1 MKSSLGIKIRR
12 ILRELR
18 GYQPMNY
25 KKSPIVL
32 EGLVFFVP
40 LAALSAVS
48 YAFHISW
55 LGGFFSAAALF
66 VLWFFRNPERKIP
79 EDVKSV
85 LSPADGRVL
94 KIEEVDR
101 NDMLNGRYKKI
112 SIFMSVFNVHVN
124 RMPCSGRVK
133 DIRYRK
139 GKFFSANLDKASELN
154 ESNAVLV
161 ETDDKKEILTIQIA
175 GLIARRIVCWIEKG
189 MEAIQGERFGLIRF
203 GSRLEVFLPLE
214 AEVLVKRGERVKAGE
229 TRIGC
234 FK

>member
-1 MKSSLGIKIRR
+1 
-12 ILRELR
+12 
-18 GYQPMNY
+18 MNY
-25 KKSPIVL
+25 KKSPIVI

-40 LAALSAVS
+40 LALLSVIS
-48 YAFHISW
+48 YVFNSFW
-55 LGGFFSAAALF
+55 LCMLFSAASLF

-79 EDVKSV
+79 EDPQFV

-94 KIEEVDR
+94 KIEEIDG
-101 NDMLNGRYKKI
+101 NDMLQGRCKKI

-124 RMPCSGRVK
+124 RMPCTGRVK

-154 ESNAVLV
+154 ESNAVLI

-175 GLIARRIVCWIEKG
+175 GLIARRIVCWIKEG
-189 MEAIQGERFGLIRF
+189 MEATRGERFGLIRF

-214 AEVLVKRGERVKAGE
+214 TEVLVKRGDKVRAGE